1 MAFTHLHTHTAYSLL
16 DGEGTIKNILDR
28 AKEVGQTSMAITD
41 HGCMFGVIDF
51 YEYAKSIG
59 IKPVLGCEVYVAA
72 RTRHDKVHELDSRS
86 SHLILLAKNN
96 TGYKNLMNIV
106 SIGYVEG
113 FYYNPELIWMF
124 FVKTA
129 RELLL

>member
-1 MAFTHLHTHTAYSLL
+1 M
-16 DGEGTIKNILDR
+16 KKILDR
-28 AKEVGQTSMAITD
+28 AKELGQTSMAITD

-72 RTRHDKVHELDSRS
+72 RGHKDKIHELDSSS

-113 FYYNPELIWMF
+113 FYYRPRIDMEVLNEFHEGIIALSACLAGDRKS
-124 FVKTA
+124 VV
-129 RELLL
+129 